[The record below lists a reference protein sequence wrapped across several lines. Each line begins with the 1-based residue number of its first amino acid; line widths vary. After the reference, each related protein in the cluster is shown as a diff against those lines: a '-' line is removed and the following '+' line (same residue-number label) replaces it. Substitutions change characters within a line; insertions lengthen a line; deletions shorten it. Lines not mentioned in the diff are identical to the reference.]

1 MFYRQERQMFVPE
14 EHVLQLFVQAWQR
27 PPMPV
32 KPEGQRVRQETLER

>member
-1 MFYRQERQMFVPE
+1 MFVPE
-14 EHVLQLFVQAWQR
+14 EQVLQLFVQAWQR